1 MRKNCNIIN
10 LVIDMKFFDAEH
22 YIGTSS
28 EISVSRRINKE
39 SFDVHWH
46 DFFEIEVILGG
57 KGRQN
62 LNGTEYI
69 LEKGYVYLLTPTD
82 YHDVTPDKELDIFNI
97 MFHET
102 MLSDEFLY
110 MLSTNKSNLIFKFTG
125 EEFEKINALCNVL
138 EKEYQSDGDFKDN
151 YIKSIMECLMIHIFR
166 EVSLKEKKAGR
177 RTSQIQKAI
186 QYINMHFKDNPS
198 LGETASV
205 VNSNP
210 NYFSQKFKEETGKSY
225 TEYLTERKLSYAKK
239 LLKSGLFTVTEI
251 CFASGFTSVSNFL
264 RVFKE
269 KMGMNPTQYIKKDLQ
284 D

>member
-110 MLSTNKSNLIFKFTG
+110 MLSSNKNNLIFKFDG
-125 EEFEKINALCNVL
+125 EEFEKINALCGVL
-138 EKEYQSDGDFKDN
+138 EKEYNANSDFKEN

-166 EVSLKEKKAGR
+166 EVSLKEKKPGK
-177 RTSQIQKAI
+177 RTTQIQKAI
-186 QYINMHFKDNPS
+186 QYINIHFKDNPS

-239 LLKSGLFTVTEI
+239 LLKSGRFSVTEI
-251 CFASGFTSVSNFL
+251 CFASGFSSISNFL

-269 KMGMNPTQYIKKDLQ
+269 QTRMSPTQYVKRDC
-284 D
+284 